1 MMQAID
7 VHDDGQFSDSETDTF
22 IKSPERRGATVSTL
36 RNRLLTF
43 RVRGF
48 VDFLRD
54 RRKECGE
61 VMTSLIVSIKGSGE
75 GQVIDHPFSASP
87 SSCLAKPRID
97 LRFDRD
103 LKPEEILDIVLTR
116 EARYNRANRLSYP
129 NGYLR

>member
-1 MMQAID
+1 MQAID
-7 VHDDGQFSDSETDTF
+7 VHDDGQFSDSEADAF
-22 IKSPERRGATVSTL
+22 IKSPERRGGIVSTS
-36 RNRLLTF
+36 RNRLLTSH
-43 RVRGF
+43 VRGF

-103 LKPEEILDIVLTR
+103 LKPEEILDIVLSR
-116 EARYNRANRLSYP
+116 EARYNRVNRLSHP
-129 NGYLR
+129 NR

>member
-7 VHDDGQFSDSETDTF
+7 VHDDGQFSDSEADTF
-22 IKSPERRGATVSTL
+22 IKSPERRGGIVSTS
-36 RNRLLTF
+36 RNRLLTSHL
-43 RVRGF
+43 RGF

-75 GQVIDHPFSASP
+75 GQVTDHPFSASP
-87 SSCLAKPRID
+87 SSCLAKPRVD

-103 LKPEEILDIVLTR
+103 LKPEEILDIVLSR
-116 EARYNRANRLSYP
+116 EARYNRANRLSHP
-129 NGYLR
+129 NR